1 MKAYVRLCS
10 LSVSIMDTIKWVA
23 VTPITSKFHSQ
34 VLQYALLW
42 YLVTAIAFERLK
54 ILTEGQEWAT
64 EL

>member
-23 VTPITSKFHSQ
+23 VTSITSKLHSQ
-34 VLQYALLW
+34 ALQYVLLW
-42 YLVTAIAFERLK
+42 YLVTAIAFERLE